1 MNREEIILIGI
12 YLAIDIISFYTV
24 ICYFNSKLYFKDYKY
39 TVKNLVILVSYLII
53 NSATLL
59 IIKSPVLNL
68 VTQVFLL
75 FVVSTMYRGSIQRK
89 LISIFIFI
97 GGMVIVELGVGYVYS
112 FLMNNQMTLTVKLS
126 IDNLVGSVISRIVAL
141 VLVKF
146 LQFKSRDTDKSEHF
160 NYVELLKII
169 VIPIG
174 SIFILDTIHILVLG
188 GQRFS
193 FELAIGSVLFLGM
206 MNVYFHILF
215 DRVKASEKEWYE
227 NELLRSKTQYY
238 MDKQK
243 VLEEHYQDIR
253 VIKHDLRHQ
262 LLHIKAKLENPTEES
277 LQELIK
283 DIHESIGEISPQHI
297 REYSE
302 NTVINAILNYKLA
315 VFKGRNIPIDVK
327 VSVGKSSVLEEK
339 LLYILLGNIFDNV
352 AENFDNTI
360 SMKKE
365 LVIRIIEENENLY
378 IGVWNPYQGSIQ
390 MKNNFPVTKKTDKT
404 SHGIGLKSIKQ
415 LVEEHNGTIQLSTS
429 DHIFRIEIILFD
441 GAIKNQ
447 DT

>member
-1 MNREEIILIGI
+1 M
-12 YLAIDIISFYTV
+12 
-24 ICYFNSKLYFKDYKY
+24 
-39 TVKNLVILVSYLII
+39 
-53 NSATLL
+53 
-59 IIKSPVLNL
+59 
-68 VTQVFLL
+68 
-75 FVVSTMYRGSIQRK
+75 
-89 LISIFIFI
+89 
-97 GGMVIVELGVGYVYS
+97 
-112 FLMNNQMTLTVKLS
+112 
-126 IDNLVGSVISRIVAL
+126 
-141 VLVKF
+141 
-146 LQFKSRDTDKSEHF
+146 
-160 NYVELLKII
+160 
-169 VIPIG
+169 
-174 SIFILDTIHILVLG
+174 
-188 GQRFS
+188 
-193 FELAIGSVLFLGM
+193 
-206 MNVYFHILF
+206 
-215 DRVKASEKEWYE
+215 
-227 NELLRSKTQYY
+227 
-238 MDKQK
+238 
-243 VLEEHYQDIR
+243 
-253 VIKHDLRHQ
+253 
-262 LLHIKAKLENPTEES
+262 HIKAKLENPTEES